1 MTAIATMML
10 PVKGIVSTPLIAAGV
25 LIAFCWLATVVFG
38 QVLPVPGDTVGKTS
52 IEDVFRYGG
61 WTLIIV
67 ALLGIAVAAIYNT
80 FRKASI
86 TEWKE
91 LAEARK
97 GKLIEKELEN
107 TNLQARVRQLERE
120 NEDLEKKNL
129 RLQDEHGK

>member
-1 MTAIATMML
+1 MILPGKILTSTPMLAAIAL
-10 PVKGIVSTPLIAAGV
+10 LCLFG
-25 LIAFCWLATVVFG
+25 LAEVVYS
-38 QVLPVPGDTVGKTS
+38 QVLPIPGGGEHQTS
-52 IEDVFRYGG
+52 VEDLFRYGG
-61 WTLIIV
+61 WTLIVV

-97 GKLIEKELEN
+97 GKLMEKQLEV
-107 TNLQARVRQLERE
+107 TNLEARVRGLERE

-129 RLQDEHGK
+129 RLQERE

>member
-1 MTAIATMML
+1 MML
-10 PVKGIVSTPLIAAGV
+10 PVKGILSTPFIAASV
-25 LIAFCWLATVVFG
+25 LITFGWLANVVFG
-38 QVLPVPGDTVGKTS
+38 QVLPVPGDTGKTS

-67 ALLGIAVAAIYNT
+67 ALIGIAVAAIYNT

-97 GKLIEKELEN
+97 GKLVEKELEN
-107 TNLQARVRQLERE
+107 TTLQARVRQLERE

>member
-1 MTAIATMML
+1 ML
-10 PVKGIVSTPLIAAGV
+10 PGKLLTSTPLLAAVALLSLFG
-25 LIAFCWLATVVFG
+25 LAEVVFA
-38 QVLPVPGDTVGKTS
+38 QVLPVPGQGQTS
-52 IEDVFRYGG
+52 VEDLFRYGG

-97 GKLIEKELEN
+97 GKLMEKELE
-107 TNLQARVRQLERE
+107 LQEKDRRVRELERE
-120 NEDLEKKNL
+120 NEDLEKKNF
-129 RLQDEHGK
+129 RLQERGNV